1 MLTGKYNQGEI
12 PKGSRADLSDF
23 DWMKKRVQDEK
34 KLAVTRQLAK
44 VADDLGVSLAQMSLA
59 WLLKNPNVSTV
70 ITGASKLSQIE
81 ENMKAIE
88 IKDQLTDDVMER
100 IDQIIQAVED

>member
-1 MLTGKYNQGEI
+1 
-12 PKGSRADLSDF
+12 
-23 DWMKKRVQDEK
+23 
-34 KLAVTRQLAK
+34 LAK